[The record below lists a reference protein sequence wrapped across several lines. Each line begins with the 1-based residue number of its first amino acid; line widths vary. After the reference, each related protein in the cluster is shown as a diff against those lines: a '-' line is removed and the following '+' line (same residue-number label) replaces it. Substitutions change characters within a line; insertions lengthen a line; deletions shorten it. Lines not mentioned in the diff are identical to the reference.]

1 MKRNKVLLC
10 LLAVLLM
17 LLPERAL
24 AAGSIDLAK
33 DVSLTVT
40 AFYDQKAVSGMRF
53 DAYLIANCTI
63 SKTDARRNT
72 EEILAAGFLH
82 DTCFQRAAHY
92 AIQTR
97 IFRVFRIMAHAISYR
112 AGNEQVAVHTLLA
125 R

>member
-53 DAYLIANCTI
+53 DTYLIANVDDCGELTVVERFSAYAEQLDI
-63 SKTDARRNT
+63 RGKNDA
-72 EEILAAGFLH
+72 AWQDMA
-82 DTCFQRAAHY
+82 
-92 AIQTR
+92 QTLER
-97 IFRVFRIMAHAISYR
+97 
-112 AGNEQVAVHTLLA
+112 
-125 R
+125 